1 MERMEPRM
9 STRTNKARVAGVMA
23 GLLAWLALA
32 PALEA
37 QTFSEPATIFYGK
50 VVGVGSPQPFPIT
63 EGTLR
68 WTIQRADGTEVAMTT
83 TLYAMQDGSYS
94 YRLEVP
100 HAVLGLGL
108 TSVGGVP
115 MPPLPQTHVHKLV
128 TVDGETATLLGPASS
143 SFTTEQLLRTA
154 TYRMDL
160 SLGRTALDSDGDG
173 VADWWEDQYG
183 LDKQNPNDVG
193 LDANG
198 DGITALQ
205 AYLQGLDPRHDYR
218 QPDVLTRELVVYPA
232 GTTAILLDV
241 KDINSAPSNLVFT
254 LTALPNAG
262 TLTLRNAV
270 ANPVAPDAVLAV
282 GAHFSQADLFRGR
295 LVYDHDG
302 SAAQPGSFTVEVR
315 DESSAASTGL
325 VQLLAYEPA
334 DFLPAEV
341 PALEV
346 QRIDNHQLAL
356 SGRIIMDGGPHLT
369 NLSLATPSAG
379 WSTTGLSTYVASY
392 GNDRPYVLVDG
403 SGHDT
408 LRGGQPNDMLFV
420 GAGDDTLAGGLGA
433 DQFIFKSFAGGRKTI
448 EDFRVSESDVI
459 DVSLLPVAPEAY
471 VHQYLRLAVS
481 SGVYRLQ
488 VDASGL
494 GTGFTNMS
502 VALPGL
508 TAVEADLYTLI
519 ASGRL
524 VVGNLKLLPRIT
536 VASTSGQ
543 ASENGPSEGVF
554 TLTRQGSLAGDLTVS
569 ISLAG
574 VAQNGVDYAS
584 VLPTVVM
591 PAGQSTVTVSIQPYA
606 DSQAE
611 PAESVELIVQAGSG
625 YQVGT
630 ANRATLTIED
640 LLMLVQL
647 EVLEPVA
654 VKDTLTPAT
663 FLLTR
668 RDVVNRDVLVRLNIA
683 GTAANGTDYTAL
695 PTFLL
700 MPANTTVV
708 LIQVTPKAT
717 ATLSGGLETVVL
729 SVKTDA
735 AYRVTGYATGQVAII
750 DRVDSLE
757 AWRSREVPGSTGGLS
772 EFAQSAPDAL
782 GVPNLERY
790 AFGVGANVSDPSGLP
805 QPYVHQGRLAV
816 TFRKPLSVRDI
827 TYRVSAATN
836 LADWSGSQVP
846 LQETTSPDGSQDP
859 QRVYY
864 VVDPSAASAETI
876 FTTVEVEWLP

>member
-1 MERMEPRM
+1 MERMDPRM
-9 STRTNKARVAGVMA
+9 STRTNKARVAGVVA
-23 GLLAWLALA
+23 GWLAWLALA
-32 PALEA
+32 PAVAA

-63 EGTLR
+63 AGALQ
-68 WTIQRADGTEVAMTT
+68 WTIQRADGEAVALTT
-83 TLYAMQDGSYS
+83 SLYAMQDGTYS

-108 TSVGGVP
+108 TLVGGVP
-115 MPPLPQTHVHKLV
+115 MPPLPQTHVHSSV
-128 TVDGETATLLGPASS
+128 TVDGEPATLLGPASS

-160 SLGRTALDSDGDG
+160 SLGRTAPDSDGDG

-193 LDANG
+193 VDANG

-218 QPDVLTRELVVYPA
+218 QPDLLTRELVVYPA

-270 ANPVAPDAVLAV
+270 ANPAAPDTVLAV
-282 GAHFSQADLFRGR
+282 GAQFTQADLFRGR
-295 LVYDHDG
+295 LVYDVVG

-315 DESSAASTGL
+315 DESSAAVTGS

-334 DFLPAEV
+334 EFLPAEV
-341 PALEV
+341 PELEV

-356 SGRIIMDGGPHLT
+356 NGLIIFDGGPRWT

-379 WSTTGLSTYVASY
+379 WSATGLSSYVAAY

-403 SGHDT
+403 AGHDT
-408 LRGGQPNDMLFV
+408 LRGGQRDDMLFV
-420 GAGDDTLAGGLGA
+420 GAGDDILAGGPGA
-433 DQFIFKSFAGGRKTI
+433 DQFIFKSFARGRKTI
-448 EDFRVSESDVI
+448 EDFHVSELDVL
-459 DVSLLPVAPEAY
+459 DLSLLPVAPEAY

-481 SGVYRLQ
+481 SGVYRLE

-494 GTGFTNMS
+494 GAGFTNVS
-502 VALPGL
+502 VILPGL
-508 TAVEADLYTLI
+508 TAAEADLYTLI
-519 ASGRL
+519 ESGRV

-536 VASTSGQ
+536 VAATSAQ
-543 ASENGPSEGVF
+543 ASENGPAEGVF

-569 ISLAG
+569 LGMAG

-591 PAGQSTVTVSIQPYA
+591 PAGQSTVTVSVAPYA
-606 DSQAE
+606 DSLAE

-668 RDVVNRDVLVRLNIA
+668 RDVVNRDVLVRLTIA

-700 MPANTTVV
+700 MPANTSVA
-708 LIQVTPKAT
+708 LIQVTPKST
-717 ATLSGGLETVVL
+717 AALAGGLETVVL
-729 SVKTDA
+729 SVKPDA
-735 AYRVTGYATGQVAII
+735 AYRVTGSATSQVAII
-750 DRVDSLE
+750 ERVDSLE
-757 AWRSREVPGSTGGLS
+757 AWRSREVPGSSGDLHA
-772 EFAQSAPDAL
+772 FAQSVPDGV

-790 AFGVGANVSDPSGLP
+790 AFGVGADVSDPSGLP
-805 QPYVHQGRLAV
+805 QAYVYQGRLAV

-827 TYRVSAATN
+827 TYRVSAATD
-836 LADWSGSQVP
+836 LTDWSGSQVP
-846 LQETTSPDGSQDP
+846 VQETTSPDGSRDP

-864 VVDPSAASAETI
+864 VVDPSAASAGSI